1 MVCRLREFAQLY
13 DVIKNERNKCVS
25 LIQASSQKAA
35 EVKEKLK
42 IFDNETEILRT
53 SVAQKEKYVI
63 CCDVIGLHN
72 GGDGGGNT
80 LCLKNKHFRRF

>member
-1 MVCRLREFAQLY
+1 MWSVCRLREFAQLY

-42 IFDNETEILRT
+42 IFDNEAEILRT
-53 SVAQKEKYVI
+53 NIALKEKYV
-63 CCDVIGLHN
+63 VHVL
-72 GGDGGGNT
+72 
-80 LCLKNKHFRRF
+80 